1 MRSIILIAAL
11 AAVVTLMSCTKSQN
25 EVYKDRKDA
34 VLGVNPTLPDVPAT
48 RATISN
54 FPESSE
60 IGLFVTTGLDGNH
73 YNDVLSN
80 YNVKLTY
87 SGDNSWSMSPAVY
100 LSSNPA
106 TVFAYYPYNSS
117 SNNRAGIPI
126 EHTSQTDYL
135 YGTHTPGQGVINSDN
150 ATVNLTMKHALSLI
164 QFRINKENYTGPGVV
179 TKIEVTNKRRNVLYS
194 EGIISIETGAFIGI
208 SERNAAAFI
217 QNISGLYTLQSAFPT
232 TEYAYLKVMV
242 LPVRSLENA
251 GDVAINFMI
260 DGKVYSFE
268 VPAGTAW
275 NSGEKNTYT
284 VTLAGSE
291 LKVGT
296 VAITDWVNGTNGS
309 ATLQ

>member
-11 AAVVTLMSCTKSQN
+11 AAVVTLMSCTKSEN
-25 EVYKDRKDA
+25 EVCNDSKDA
-34 VLGVNPTLPDVPAT
+34 VLGVNPTFPDAPAT
-48 RATISN
+48 RATISS

-87 SGDNSWSMSPAVY
+87 SGNSWSMSPAVY

-117 SNNRAGIPI
+117 NNNRAGIPI

-135 YGTHTPGQGVINSDN
+135 YGTHTPGQGVVNSDN

-164 QFRINKENYTGPGVV
+164 QFRLNKENYTGPGVV
-179 TKIEVTNKRRNVLYS
+179 TKIEIANKKRNVLYS

-208 SERNAAAFI
+208 SERNTAAFI
-217 QNISGLYTLQSAFPT
+217 QNTSGLYTLQSAFPT

-242 LPVRSLENA
+242 LPVRSLENV
-251 GDVAINFMI
+251 GDVAINFTI
-260 DGKVYSFE
+260 DGKVYCFE
-268 VPAGTAW
+268 VPDGTAW

-296 VAITDWVNGTNGS
+296 VFITDWVNGMNGT
-309 ATLQ
+309 AILQ